1 MAASDEG
8 GASLRVLMLS
18 REYPPH
24 VYGGAGVVVEHLSR
38 ALAGRA
44 AVEVRCFGDAERS
57 EPGLRVRGYPAWD
70 RLAGPRPGESREDG
84 SRPAETGEARYAP
97 ALEALSTD
105 LLMARDRV
113 DADVV
118 HSHTWYVALAGLL
131 VRALSDI
138 PLVVTLHSLE
148 PLRPWKAEQLG
159 RGYEVSSWAERAAV
173 EAADRVIA
181 VSAQMREDVLAHFS
195 VDAGRVRVIHNG
207 VDAGVFQHTERRD
220 ALDRHGIRTPYV
232 LFVGRISEQK
242 GIFHLLEAAASL
254 PPDIQ
259 LVLCATAP
267 DTPELGA
274 RLATAVAQLPR
285 VRWLNAMLP
294 PEDVVQLYSHAAL
307 FVCPSVYEPF
317 GLINLEAMACG
328 TPVVATAV
336 GGIREVVVH
345 DETGRLV
352 PPADPPALAAAMRA
366 VLAQPER
373 AAALGRA
380 GRRRV
385 ESRFSWERIAGLTL
399 EVYRDAIAA
408 HRSTPA
414 RYPPALLRGDS
425 PHFDRQGPRA

>member
-1 MAASDEG
+1 MAVAGEG
-8 GASLRVLMLS
+8 GAPMRVLLLT

-24 VYGGAGVVVEHLSR
+24 VYGGAGVVVDHLSR

-44 AVEVRCFGDAERS
+44 AVEVRCFGDAKRS
-57 EPGLRVRGYPAWD
+57 EPGLRVSGYPTWD
-70 RLAGPRPGESREDG
+70 RLSGSRPEGSPGDGP
-84 SRPAETGEARYAP
+84 RPAETGEARYAL

-131 VRALSDI
+131 VRALFDI

-148 PLRPWKAEQLG
+148 PFRPWKVEQLG
-159 RGYEVSSWAERAAV
+159 RGHEVSSWAERAAV
-173 EAADRVIA
+173 ESADRVIA
-181 VSAQMREDVLAHFS
+181 VSAQMREDALAHFS
-195 VDAGRVRVIHNG
+195 IDADRVRVIHNG
-207 VDAGVFQHTERRD
+207 VDAGAFRRTERRD
-220 ALDRHGIRTPYV
+220 ALDRHGIRAPYV

-254 PPDIQ
+254 PRNVQ
-259 LVLCATAP
+259 LVLCASTP

-274 RLATAVAQLPR
+274 RLGAAVAQLPR

-294 PEDVVQLYSHAAL
+294 REDVVQLYSHAAL

-328 TPVVATAV
+328 TPVVASAV

-345 DETGRLV
+345 DETGWLV

-366 VLAQPER
+366 ALAQPER
-373 AAALGRA
+373 AAAFGRA
-380 GRRRV
+380 GRQRV
-385 ESRFSWERIAGLTL
+385 ESQFSWERIAERTL
-399 EVYRDAIAA
+399 EVYREAIAA
-408 HRSTPA
+408 HRAVPA
-414 RYPPALLRGDS
+414 RYQPTLHGGSSAKPDPPS
-425 PHFDRQGPRA
+425 PSA